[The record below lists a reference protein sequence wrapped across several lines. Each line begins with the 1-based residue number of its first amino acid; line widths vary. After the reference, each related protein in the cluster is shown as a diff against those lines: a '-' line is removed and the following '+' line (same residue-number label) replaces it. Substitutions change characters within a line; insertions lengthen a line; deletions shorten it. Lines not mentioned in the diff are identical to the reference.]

1 MKISKNLARI
11 LLLFLLFIIIT
22 TPLINAAESINPSKY
37 NPNNKNGT
45 VSTDTNTI
53 LNIGG
58 KLWGILSTVGAI
70 VSVIALAIIGLRSVF
85 GSIDDK
91 AAYKKAMMP
100 YIIGLCM
107 VVGISVIVNLVY
119 DFANEVDKTDYYAA
133 KQCSNCGKT
142 LSSSTERFEGLC
154 TSCIKKQQRR
164 RNIV

>member
-1 MKISKNLARI
+1 MKINRNLARI
-11 LLLFLLFIIIT
+11 LLIFLLFIIIT
-22 TPLINAAESINPSKY
+22 TPLIHAAESINPSYY

-107 VVGISVIVNLVY
+107 VAGISGVVNLVY
-119 DFANEVDKTDYYAA
+119 NFANKTDYYAA

-154 TSCIKKQQRR
+154 TSCIRKQQRR